1 VATPR
6 PCVGELMTMMRSF
19 HSNETPTP
27 CATAPSRTLAGLAFT
42 AALVA
47 CSDSPPAKAWACA
60 IQAEETPDF
69 VTQIGCDG
77 DFARLASEPLASTL
91 PGARSVKTSIDREA
105 DGALTFQNST
115 RYPIH
120 WDFLSEHR
128 SVSQGL
134 GRVPALS
141 EFNTTEYYSPSRRF
155 LLGALTHY
163 EGPDRWVY
171 EISPYDTADAAMI
184 QEAFGRIRDSSFI
197 GGELSFHPTS
207 LNVEA
212 VATTLPNDVS
222 ILTTDDLFQGIDF
235 QPLNSAE
242 SYGLLR
248 FVGTDQLETSYVTF
262 RDIVVLDRVPNDISV
277 TQGIIT
283 AEFQTPLSHVNVLSQ
298 NRGTPNMALRGAMT
312 SPELRALEGQ
322 WVRFR
327 VGASD
332 YEIARVEQAEAEAW
346 WEANKPSGVQVPGLD
361 DSVTDL
367 RNAGEIV
374 AADVP
379 AAELLASIKE
389 GTRAFGG
396 KAANYAALSH
406 VEGLRVPPAFGIPIF
421 YYLQFMR
428 ENGFDDQVAALLA
441 DPAFAT
447 DPALRDQKLEE
458 LRDAMRVGA
467 VNPEFEALLVSKL
480 NTDYPGVR
488 MRFRSSTNAED
499 LDGFTG
505 AGLYTS
511 RSGELADPTSPVL
524 DAVRRVWSSV
534 WSFRAFEE
542 RSYRSIDHTAVGMAL
557 LVHRS
562 FPEEEANGVAL
573 TNNPFDRSGVDP
585 AFYVNVQL
593 GELSVVQP
601 EPGTTTEEFLHYFD
615 VQNQPVSYLSN
626 SNLVAVNARVLEN
639 SQVQELGVALDRI
652 RTHFAPAYA
661 PAAGAASPWWAM
673 DVEFKFDAEG
683 DEVAPLFIKQARPFG
698 NR

>member
-1 VATPR
+1 MGARRRAVGPVALGLG
-6 PCVGELMTMMRSF
+6 VL
-19 HSNETPTP
+19 
-27 CATAPSRTLAGLAFT
+27 LAG
-42 AALVA
+42 
-47 CSDSPPAKAWACA
+47 CSESPPAKNWACG
-60 IQAEETPDF
+60 IQGDDAPDF
-69 VTQIGCDG
+69 VTQIGCEA
-77 DFARLASEPLASTL
+77 DFALLASEPLASTL
-91 PGARSVKTSIDREA
+91 PGARSVKTSVDREA
-105 DGALTFQNST
+105 DFALSFQNST

-120 WDFLSEHR
+120 WDFLSSFR
-128 SVSQGL
+128 SVQQGL

-141 EFNTTEYYSPSRRF
+141 DFNTTEYYSPSRRF

-171 EISPYDTADAAMI
+171 EVSPYDTADAQMI
-184 QEAFGRIRDSSFI
+184 VDAFSRIRNNTFI
-197 GGELSFHPTS
+197 GDELFFHPTS

-212 VATTLPNDVS
+212 AAAELPADVS

-235 QPLNSAE
+235 QPLNFAE
-242 SYGLLR
+242 SYGRLR
-248 FVGTDQLETSYVTF
+248 FISADQLEASYVTF

-312 SPELRALEGQ
+312 APELLELDGQ

-332 YEIARVEQAEAEAW
+332 YEIARVEQAEADAW
-346 WEANKPSGVQVPGLD
+346 WEANKPTGVQVPGLN

-367 RNAGEIV
+367 RDVADIV
-374 AADVP
+374 PADVP
-379 AAELLASIKE
+379 AAGLLDVIKE

-406 VEGLRVPPAFGIPIF
+406 VEGLRVPPAFAIPIA
-421 YYLQFMR
+421 YYQQFMR
-428 ENGFDDQVAALLA
+428 ENGFDQQVAALLA
-441 DPAFAT
+441 DPTFVVDA
-447 DPALRDQKLEE
+447 ALRDQRLEE
-458 LRDAMRVGA
+458 LRDAMRAGA
-467 VNPEFEALLVSKL
+467 VNPDFEALLVNKL
-480 NTDYPGVR
+480 NSDFPGVR

-511 RSGELADPTSPVL
+511 RSGEPADPESPVL

-573 TNNPFDRSGVDP
+573 TNNPFDKSGVDP
-585 AFYVNVQL
+585 AFYVNVQQ

-626 SNLVAVNARVLEN
+626 SNLVPTGTRVLQN

-652 RTHFAPAYA
+652 RSHFAGAYA
-661 PAAGAASPWWAM
+661 PAAGAASSWWAM

-683 DEVAPLFIKQARPFG
+683 DEVPPLFIKQARPFG

>member
-1 VATPR
+1 
-6 PCVGELMTMMRSF
+6 MTMTRFFRSLNA
-19 HSNETPTP
+19 SSP
-27 CATAPSRTLAGLAFT
+27 CRLGGRAFVAARVVSAAGLS
-42 AALVA
+42 AALVG
-47 CSDSPPAKAWACA
+47 CSESPPAKSWVCT
-60 IQAEETPDF
+60 IQGNEAPDF
-69 VTQIGCDG
+69 VSQIGCDT
-77 DFARLASEPLASTL
+77 DFAMLASEPLASTL
-91 PGARSVKTSIDREA
+91 PGARSVKTSIDRES
-105 DGALTFQNST
+105 DGALSFQNST
-115 RYPIH
+115 RFPIH
-120 WDFLSEHR
+120 WEFLSEHR
-128 SVSQGL
+128 SVSQGF

-171 EISPYDTADAAMI
+171 EISPYDTSDAAMVVD
-184 QEAFGRIRDSSFI
+184 AFSRIRDNTFI
-197 GGELSFHPTS
+197 GGELFFHPTS

-212 VATTLPNDVS
+212 VAAELPNDVS
-222 ILTTDDLFQGIDF
+222 ILSTDDLFQGIDF
-235 QPLNSAE
+235 QPLNFAE
-242 SYGLLR
+242 SYGRLR
-248 FVGTDQLETSYVTF
+248 FVPAEELESSYVTF

-298 NRGTPNMALRGAMT
+298 NRGTPNMALRGAMA
-312 SPELRALEGQ
+312 SPELRALDGQ

-327 VGASD
+327 VGAFD
-332 YEIARVEQAEAEAW
+332 YELSAVDQAVADAW
-346 WEANKPSGVQVPGLD
+346 WETNKPSGVQVPGLD
-361 DSVTDL
+361 DTITDL
-367 RNAGEIV
+367 RDAGDIV
-374 AADVP
+374 TADVP
-379 AAELLASIKE
+379 PAELLATIKE

-396 KAANYAALSH
+396 KAANYAALAH
-406 VEGLRVPPAFGIPIF
+406 VEGLRVPAAFGVPIY

-428 ENGFDDQVAALLA
+428 ENGFDQQVSTLLA
-441 DPAFAT
+441 DPTFVS
-447 DPALRDQKLEE
+447 DPAVRDQKLEE
-458 LRDAMRVGA
+458 LRDAMRVGS

-480 NTDYPGVR
+480 NTDFPGVR

-511 RSGELADPTSPVL
+511 RSGELADPESPVL

-573 TNNPFDRSGVDP
+573 TNNPFDKSGVDP
-585 AFYVNVQL
+585 AFYVNVQR

-601 EPGTTTEEFLHYFD
+601 EPGTSTEEFLHYFD

-626 SNLVAVNARVLEN
+626 SSLVPAGQHVLTG

-652 RTHFAPAYA
+652 RSHFTPAYA
-661 PAAGAASPWWAM
+661 PAAGAENPWWAM
-673 DVEFKFDAEG
+673 DVEFKFDAEAG
-683 DEVAPLFIKQARPFG
+683 EVPPLFVKQARPFG